1 MECENL
7 IGIHRVVVRG
17 QSPPMLS
24 CQLSNPDGLAAVAEK
39 DIANEAAEH
48 VESIVRQ
55 VDSRN
60 HLARD
65 HLWPTLREHLS
76 GQTRCRGLALQ
87 LAEQTAVALQWFF
100 FGKPGGFRTPGG
112 QCSSGASMPWIRIVT
127 FRSVFMTLFPAI
139 CAPSKARVRRSL
151 WRDPSELNSKPSTL
165 ATTVAVSASDLP
177 FGQN

>member
-24 CQLSNPDGLAAVAEK
+24 CQLSNADGLAAVAEK
-39 DIANEAAEH
+39 DIADEAAEH

-55 VDSRN
+55 VDSCD

-65 HLWPTLREHLS
+65 HLWPTVREHLS

-87 LAEQTAVALQWFF
+87 LAEQTAVALQWFLLR
-100 FGKPGGFRTPGG
+100 KTRRLSYPWRAVQLLPINALDTDRYLSIGFYDVF
-112 QCSSGASMPWIRIVT
+112 SGDLGPLKNAST
-127 FRSVFMTLFPAI
+127 T
-139 CAPSKARVRRSL
+139 KSL
-151 WRDPSELNSKPSTL
+151 DGP
-165 ATTVAVSASDLP
+165 V
-177 FGQN
+177 

>member
-24 CQLSNPDGLAAVAEK
+24 CQLSNADGLAAVAEK

-55 VDSRN
+55 VDACN

-65 HLWPTLREHLS
+65 HFWLTLREHLS

-87 LAEQTAVALQWFF
+87 LAEQTTVALQWFF
-100 FGKPGGFRTPGG
+100 LRKTRRLSYPGRTV
-112 QCSSGASMPWIRIVT
+112 Q
-127 FRSVFMTLFPAI
+127 
-139 CAPSKARVRRSL
+139 L
-151 WRDPSELNSKPSTL
+151 WRINALDADRYLSIGFYDDFSGDLRALKN
-165 ATTVAVSASDLP
+165 ACTTKSLEGAI
-177 FGQN
+177 

>member
-24 CQLSNPDGLAAVAEK
+24 CQLSNADGLAAVAEK

-55 VDSRN
+55 VDACN

-100 FGKPGGFRTPGG
+100 LWKTRRLSYPRRTV
-112 QCSSGASMPWIRIVT
+112 QLRRINALDT
-127 FRSVFMTLFPAI
+127 DSYLSTGLDDVFCCDL
-139 CAPSKARVRRSL
+139 RSL
-151 WRDPSELNSKPSTL
+151 KSSSTTKSL
-165 ATTVAVSASDLP
+165 EGP
-177 FGQN
+177 I